1 MCSKMAARGG
11 MVAFGSLSGAVICA
25 SLPAHGAEFTAAPTI
40 ALSTDYV
47 ENPRLAL
54 HTNETHRGSVAEI
67 STRMTARN
75 DLWRW
80 QVTPRLRSTR
90 YDDDDGL
97 LDSDDR
103 FIDAALERRTE
114 RGNWSVTSGLTRDT
128 TLTSELDTTGY
139 VQTNR
144 PHRGLTIGA
153 SGNWLATERLTF
165 GINMQRQ
172 DHRYDDADWT
182 GLVDYTYDA
191 AGVFV
196 STPLGSNSLLK
207 LTAQAGE
214 LDAPGRRMTSQ
225 NASAR
230 LAYQVQPHP
239 HLQMSFSAGPAFVE
253 TQRASDD
260 GAVYG
265 FDAKYQRERLA
276 CNVSLERDLTPTG
289 RGVLARR
296 NQVSVSFN
304 YRWRENFSTGL
315 SLRGIQNKDVFAAF
329 GAGAQ
334 EVRYARA
341 EARADWQAT
350 RRWRIWLSLSGATQR
365 YEADGTEAD
374 SARASVG
381 LVWTGQTV
389 QL

>member
-1 MCSKMAARGG
+1 MCSMTAIRSGV
-11 MVAFGSLSGAVICA
+11 VALGPLAGALMSTSPSACA
-25 SLPAHGAEFTAAPTI
+25 AEFTVAPVV

-54 HTNETHRGSVAEI
+54 HTDETHRGSVADV
-67 STRMTARN
+67 STRMLARN
-75 DLWRW
+75 ELWRW
-80 QVTPRLRSTR
+80 QMTPRWRSTR

-114 RGNWSVTSGLTRDT
+114 RGNWALTSGWTRDT
-128 TLTSELDTTGY
+128 TLTSELGTTGY

-153 SGNWLATERLTF
+153 SGHWLATRHLTL
-165 GINMQRQ
+165 GGNAQRQ
-172 DHRYDDADWT
+172 DHRYDDTDWT

-191 AGVFV
+191 VGVFV
-196 STPLGSNSLLK
+196 RTLLSSRSELQ

-214 LDAPGRRMTSQ
+214 LDAPGRRMTSR

-230 LAYQVQPHP
+230 LAYQVQLHP
-239 HLQMSFSAGPAFVE
+239 HLQIGLSAGPAFVE
-253 TQRASDD
+253 AARATDD

-265 FDAKYQRERLA
+265 LDAKYQRERLA

-296 NQVSVSFN
+296 DQVTASFN
-304 YRWRENFSTGL
+304 YRWREHFSTAL
-315 SLRGIQNKDVFAAF
+315 SLRGIQNKDVFATF
-329 GAGAQ
+329 GSGTQ

-341 EARADWQAT
+341 EAKADWQAT
-350 RRWRIWLSLSGATQR
+350 PRWRVSLSLIGATQR
-365 YEADGTEAD
+365 YESDGTEAD
-374 SARASVG
+374 SVRALVG
-381 LVWTGQTV
+381 FVWTGQV
-389 QL
+389 MQL